1 MKFGGGG
8 IIKTAFSQKL
18 LNTSSGHL
26 DGKEIV
32 LTCISASE
40 WRVDVRDN
48 DVDHALRYH
57 SIGIINLV
65 MN

>member
-1 MKFGGGG
+1 MSVLSVKLGGGG

-32 LTCISASE
+32 LTRSYRQVSGVSKYVTMTSTMQPDIT
-40 WRVDVRDN
+40 V
-48 DVDHALRYH
+48 
-57 SIGIINLV
+57 
-65 MN
+65 